1 MSSRKTYALAA
12 VAVTA
17 LGGAGLLIAMAQDAR
32 GSAVQVLLRPG
43 RGTIHTATQT
53 NCRVTV
59 PRRFFARGMPLS
71 EAISSEGVE
80 RLVLEIEAAD
90 LQGARGGPA
99 PDLAGAPLHME
110 LAAPDTLLDGL
121 GERRRDEAMNQA
133 TDSRRRM
140 SVPPPS
146 APGEVTEYIFH
157 NIAPRAMAYYFK
169 GPDGGVFVDCS
180 EQPRC
185 RGFQTWRGILD
196 VEYEYQRA
204 DLNDPRPMNEAVRRL
219 LESFE
224 PASTPGAKQP
234 NPAAPER
241 PVFEPST
248 RNSDTN

>member
-53 NCRVTV
+53 SCRLTV

-71 EAISSEGVE
+71 EISSEGVE

-90 LQGARGGPA
+90 LQGALGGTA
-99 PDLAGAPLHME
+99 PDLDGAPLHME
-110 LAAPDTLLDGL
+110 LAAPDTFLEGL

-133 TDSRRRM
+133 PDSRRRM
-140 SVPPPS
+140 SVPPPG
-146 APGEVTEYIFH
+146 APGDVTEYVFH
-157 NIAPRAMAYYFK
+157 NISPRAMAYYFK
-169 GPDGGVFVDCS
+169 GLDGGVFVDCS
-180 EQPRC
+180 EQARC
-185 RGFQTWRGILD
+185 RGFQSWRGVLD

-204 DLNDPRPMNEAVRRL
+204 ALNDPRPMSEAVRRL
-219 LESFE
+219 LESFK
-224 PASTPGAKQP
+224 PASAPAAKQP
-234 NPAAPER
+234 NRAAPER

-248 RNSDTN
+248 RNSGTN